1 MFLNANK
8 NAIITDDGT
17 KYEVITTKIPD
28 RLGHP
33 IINVKMIPVETF
45 DDPLDDSPS
54 EVNEANISVGGITGK
69 TKLKASNNFVKAN
82 AQSATQAKEQKVPNQ
97 YKRYTNINTGE
108 SSGYSSCD
116 RLL

>member
-1 MFLNANK
+1 MRLSLAVVFLFI
-8 NAIITDDGT
+8 AIYAHAKPQEFSD
-17 KYEVITTKIPD
+17 EFVID
-28 RLGHP
+28 
-33 IINVKMIPVETF
+33 ETF